1 MFLIPTDYLTQIQP
15 EIKTALSADPTIWS
29 AAELQAQEE
38 IESYLR
44 TTYDVGAIFGMTGT
58 ARNARLVMI
67 MVDIVLYH
75 INSRITPRNIP
86 EIREIRYEQA
96 IDWLKA
102 VVAGRVTPDLPVLID
117 AATNTPVSE
126 LKLGS
131 NPKLKHSY

>member
-1 MFLIPTDYLTQIQP
+1 
-15 EIKTALSADPTIWS
+15 
-29 AAELQAQEE
+29 
-38 IESYLR
+38 
-44 TTYDVGAIFGMTGT
+44 
-58 ARNARLVMI
+58 

-117 AATNTPVSE
+117 TATNTPVSE

>member
-1 MFLIPTDYLTQIQP
+1 MYLVPTDYLTQIQP
-15 EIKTALSADPTIWS
+15 EIKAAISADPTIWS
-29 AAELQAQEE
+29 HAELQAQEE

-44 TTYDVGAIFGMTGT
+44 TTYDVAAIFGTTGT

-117 AATNTPVSE
+117 TATNTPVSE